1 MSVILTDKYI
11 FQKFEEILTE
21 LTWVKLVTWKK
32 IRLSASE
39 FRDQEIPLIQIYGPR
54 QSHLHSQRRLET
66 TMMVHVELV
75 MKNKVTGLVDV
86 EECMDRRQEIEQK
99 IGENVQ
105 LRLIHSG
112 MVHVKYVLSEDDF
125 HTIQP
130 YYVTRLDFE
139 VLYYKPYVGAC

>member
-11 FQKFEEILTE
+11 FQKLEEILTE

-39 FRDQEIPLIQIYGPR
+39 FRDHEIPLIQIYAPR
-54 QSHLHSQRRLET
+54 QNHLHSQRRLET
-66 TMMVHVELV
+66 TMMIHVELV
-75 MKNKVTGLVDV
+75 MKSTVAGVIDV
-86 EECMDRRQEIEQK
+86 EDCMDRRQEIEQK

-105 LRLIHSG
+105 LRLVNSG
-112 MVHVKYVLSEDDF
+112 MVHMKYVSSEDDF

-130 YYVTRLDFE
+130 FYVTRLDFE
-139 VLYYKPYVGAC
+139 ALYYKPYLGAC